1 MRRTLTCFL
10 RPLRI
15 CPLQIRPV
23 RAFLTWMSTRLMVL
37 MLDTGYQSSC
47 RSSSARGRM
56 VGLPLVWLM
65 VWMMV
70 LLLSMNISPVAANER
85 MVLPNF
91 KPKVTW
97 KVDDNR
103 IVDVCHNYGYGHWKY
118 RRCRMAAVKLF
129 KEKCREAKKAI
140 RSTQGSRQ
148 KRARRDKRRFCK
160 TFRP

>member
-1 MRRTLTCFL
+1 MRRTFIRLLGTCA
-10 RPLRI
+10 LRI
-15 CPLQIRPV
+15 RPA
-23 RAFLTWMSTRLMVL
+23 REFSASTYVMRDVV
-37 MLDTGYQSSC
+37 MLDTGRQSSC

-70 LLLSMNISPVAANER
+70 LLFSMNISPVAANER